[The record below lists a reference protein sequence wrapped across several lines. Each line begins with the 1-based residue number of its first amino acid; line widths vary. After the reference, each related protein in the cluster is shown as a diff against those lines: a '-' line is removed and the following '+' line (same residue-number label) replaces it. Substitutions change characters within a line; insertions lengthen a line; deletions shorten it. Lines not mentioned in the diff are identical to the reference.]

1 MMKYVVCGT
10 SVEDVEAGVKAMK
23 MAIANGATCGVGG
36 DTMAEVEK
44 GIDAMKQMVGGNVPT
59 VPKNCPCSISGRELL
74 NMIESV
80 ENCLATATGDI
91 AICDCE
97 DEGEDILDYEDGY
110 RAYVKMADGLYEPNE
125 ASYYSQNEAIIALL
139 QDDYPLETI
148 QIEWC
153 RCYDDGFVES
163 LKVEKPATDTWFEG
177 H

>member
-44 GIDAMKQMVGGNVPT
+44 GIDAMKQMVEGNVLT
-59 VPKNCPCSISGRELL
+59 SKVCPCSCPAIADSGVWLR
-74 NMIESV
+74 SS
-80 ENCLATATGDI
+80 
-91 AICDCE
+91 E
-97 DEGEDILDYEDGY
+97 DEDEDEEADPDYEDGY

-125 ASYYSQNEAIIALL
+125 KSYSSQNEALISLL
-139 QDDYPLETI
+139 ESGYPLETI

-153 RCYDDGFVES
+153 RCYDDGFIYS
-163 LKVEKPATDTWFEG
+163 IDVEKPATDTWFEG

>member
-44 GIDAMKQMVGGNVPT
+44 GIDAMKQMVRGNIPT
-59 VPKNCPCSISGRELL
+59 IKDCLHPSCDCPCP
-74 NMIESV
+74 
-80 ENCLATATGDI
+80 C
-91 AICDCE
+91 CDCE
-97 DEGEDILDYEDGY
+97 DEDDPEWDCDCEDEDEEADPDYEDGY
-110 RAYVKMADGLYEPNE
+110 RAYVKMANGLYEPNE
-125 ASYYSQNEAIIALL
+125 KSYSSQNEALISLL
-139 QDDYPLETI
+139 ESGYPLETI

-153 RCYDDGFVES
+153 RCYDDGFIYS
-163 LKVEKPATDTWFEG
+163 IDVEKPATDTWFES